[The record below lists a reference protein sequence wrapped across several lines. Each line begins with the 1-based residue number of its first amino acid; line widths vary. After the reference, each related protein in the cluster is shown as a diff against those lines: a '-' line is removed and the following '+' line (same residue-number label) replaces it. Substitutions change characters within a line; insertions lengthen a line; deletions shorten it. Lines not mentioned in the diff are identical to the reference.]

1 MDAKRK
7 ANFINAIATGEAMP
21 CLNVEQTTR
30 QIASSA
36 LLVVQN

>member
-21 CLNVEQTTR
+21 CPKCGTNNK
-30 QIASSA
+30 ADSSSA